1 MQPSRIKS
9 TLLEIAR
16 LTTQIFVGLIGLTMF
31 GGCLY
36 VQFFYFVKELGVSAW
51 IVVPVGSVL
60 TLIVL
65 WPFGKLT
72 ERYWDPFE
80 TYLKGKIREGDTP
93 NGDSKRHG
101 LYIVITLVGLGLW
114 IMSEVVNR

>member
-9 TLLEIAR
+9 TLLEVAR
-16 LTTQIFVGLIGLTMF
+16 LTTQIFVGLISLTMF

-36 VQFFYFVKELGVSAW
+36 VQFSYFVKELGVSAW

-65 WPFGKLT
+65 
-72 ERYWDPFE
+72 
-80 TYLKGKIREGDTP
+80 
-93 NGDSKRHG
+93 
-101 LYIVITLVGLGLW
+101 
-114 IMSEVVNR
+114 